1 MIQPSMRNIVLI
13 MGLMACT
20 SLQAQGVDSK
30 NKMTSRGSG
39 DSRREMRLPMRM

>member
-20 SLQAQGVDSK
+20 SLQAQGFSSN
-30 NKMTSRGSG
+30 NKIDLSG
-39 DSRREMRLPMRM
+39 